1 MECKQIEQ
9 LITKNEQWNDVFTH
23 IQGCPECAGKYLVA
37 APHLLMKSCAVVELP
52 EEYWVRQRA
61 AIVAE
66 IQKSAGRKI
75 FTWLKYAAA
84 IVVPVAIVLFA
95 YNRNNQNPTIA
106 EPQPPRPQ
114 IITMPQTAHQY
125 PLIDEIKNPGARYY
139 KIQLDNKTQLVM
151 IVDSKMD
158 I

>member
-9 LITKNEQWNDVFTH
+9 LIEKNEQWNEVFTH
-23 IQGCPECAGKYLVA
+23 IQGCPECAAKYLVRE
-37 APHLLMKSCAVVELP
+37 PHLLMKSCAVPELP
-52 EEYWVRQRA
+52 EEFWIQQRA
-61 AIVAE
+61 TIIAE
-66 IQKSAGRKI
+66 VQKDTGRRR
-75 FTWLKYAAA
+75 FAWLKYAAA
-84 IVVPVAIVLFA
+84 ILVPAAIVLIS

-106 EPQPPRPQ
+106 EPRPPEPQ
-114 IITMPQTAHQY
+114 VITMPQPVHQY